1 MKTTKGF
8 TLPELLVTV
17 VVIGI
22 LAAAAVPWLYKK
34 AEQRKTEEAEAW
46 LSSLRTEQEQRC
58 VSDKRYV
65 ADFARLPG
73 VLGTAEGKYFTYTL
87 LPAGAQAHRKGGYGY
102 VLRMPSYED
111 GRLCC
116 ETPEACKRLGKN
128 YPSCTDLTARAD
140 YQSGEEC
147 STAKKTALCPGPDS
161 RPCGCQDKGQ
171 QTRTCDP
178 ATDTWSEWGE
188 CSIPLTCDC
197 SAVSGPRPAPQEQPC
212 AQGGTQSR
220 GFSCDTLTG
229 QWIADPW
236 GECRTAQATAAPQ
249 TDVDT
254 TAPAGTVPETKE
266 PQAQPE
272 TATQTAAPVTADQEP
287 APQPSA
293 APETASVQTA
303 SDSLV
308 QAAAPQTASE
318 GISSD
323 QPGAPTVSVPDA
335 SALPPTPNETGED
348 AEPPASVS
356 PAQDV
361 LSDSSGAAPASVT
374 DESSAPE
381 PSQPAAALPVQP
393 SAASTAP
400 ISHTGAALEPVAP
413 APSESASAPS
423 TGTASAVSP
432 AGENIQPPA
441 ANPADL

>member
-8 TLPELLVTV
+8 TLPELLVAV

-249 TDVDT
+249 T
-254 TAPAGTVPETKE
+254 
-266 PQAQPE
+266 
-272 TATQTAAPVTADQEP
+272 
-287 APQPSA
+287 
-293 APETASVQTA
+293 ASG
-303 SDSLV
+303 
-308 QAAAPQTASE
+308 

-400 ISHTGAALEPVAP
+400 ISHTGAALEPVAR

-432 AGENIQPPA
+432 AGENTQPPA

>member
-8 TLPELLVTV
+8 TLPELLVAV

-249 TDVDT
+249 T
-254 TAPAGTVPETKE
+254 
-266 PQAQPE
+266 
-272 TATQTAAPVTADQEP
+272 
-287 APQPSA
+287 
-293 APETASVQTA
+293 ASG
-303 SDSLV
+303 
-308 QAAAPQTASE
+308 

-400 ISHTGAALEPVAP
+400 IFHAGAALEPVAP

-441 ANPADL
+441 ANPR